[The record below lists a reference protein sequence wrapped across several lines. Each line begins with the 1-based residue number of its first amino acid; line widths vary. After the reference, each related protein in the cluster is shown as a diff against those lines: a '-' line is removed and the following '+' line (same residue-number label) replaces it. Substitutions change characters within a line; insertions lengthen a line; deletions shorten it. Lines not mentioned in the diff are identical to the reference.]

1 MATVAGMQKIRGPSG
16 KCRVGN
22 EVRKEKGSSWGAET
36 MKGSG
41 SYSRGALGTLRVF
54 IAEAMGLF
62 SFKNNLTG
70 CPENRLQ
77 EREAGRP
84 ISNDGR
90 PPSARWWEG
99 VRSLGIF

>member
-1 MATVAGMQKIRGPSG
+1 
-16 KCRVGN
+16 
-22 EVRKEKGSSWGAET
+22 

-41 SYSRGALGTLRVF
+41 SYSRGAMGTLRVF

-77 EREAGRP
+77 ERSRKT
-84 ISNDGR
+84 N
-90 PPSARWWEG
+90 
-99 VRSLGIF
+99 